1 MNIVTRISLTIFLL
15 LMAAVYLPIGL
26 WAIIAPA
33 QDALGLELPSFYE
46 AVGLSVISP
55 IGYSEFAGIY
65 GGINIVIGVMFLIGV
80 FNKQVGLFAI
90 KILVFLVGSIAL
102 GRFLLMLLGSQ
113 AGLPA
118 EINAFLIFEIIVF
131 FIGII
136 FIKVLKNSDN
146 ITKIKDVHNIKA
158 YKSKSYNSP

>member
-1 MNIVTRISLTIFLL
+1 METLKRISLIIFLL

-65 GGINIVIGVMFLIGV
+65 GGINIVIGLMFLIGI
-80 FNKQVGLFAI
+80 FKEKVGLFSI

-113 AGLPA
+113 AGLPV
-118 EINAFLIFEIIVF
+118 EINTFLIFEIIVF
-131 FIGII
+131 LIGLI
-136 FIKVLKNSDN
+136 FIKVLKDTN
-146 ITKIKDVHNIKA
+146 
-158 YKSKSYNSP
+158 

>member
-1 MNIVTRISLTIFLL
+1 MNILKRISLIIFLL
-15 LMAAVYLPIGL
+15 LMTAVYLPIGL

-65 GGINIVIGVMFLIGV
+65 GGINIVIGLMFLIGI
-80 FNKQVGLFAI
+80 FKEKVGLFSI

-118 EINAFLIFEIIVF
+118 EINTFLIFEIIVF
-131 FIGII
+131 SIGLI
-136 FIKVLKNSDN
+136 FIKVLKDSN
-146 ITKIKDVHNIKA
+146 
-158 YKSKSYNSP
+158 

>member
-1 MNIVTRISLTIFLL
+1 MEILKRTSLIIFLL

-65 GGINIVIGVMFLIGV
+65 GGINIVIGLMFLIGI
-80 FNKQVGLFAI
+80 FKEKVGLFSR

-118 EINAFLIFEIIVF
+118 EINTFLIFEIIVF
-131 FIGII
+131 SIGLI
-136 FIKVLKNSDN
+136 FIKVLKDTN
-146 ITKIKDVHNIKA
+146 
-158 YKSKSYNSP
+158 

>member
-1 MNIVTRISLTIFLL
+1 
-15 LMAAVYLPIGL
+15 MAGVYLPIGL

-65 GGINIVIGVMFLIGV
+65 GGINIVIGAMFLIGV

-118 EINAFLIFEIIVF
+118 EINAFLIFEMVVF
-131 FIGII
+131 LIGII
-136 FIKVLKNSDN
+136 FIKVLKNTDHV
-146 ITKIKDVHNIKA
+146 T
-158 YKSKSYNSP
+158 

>member
-1 MNIVTRISLTIFLL
+1 MNILTRISLIIFLL
-15 LMAAVYLPIGL
+15 LMAVVYLPIGL

-65 GGINIVIGVMFLIGV
+65 GGINIVIGLMFLIGI
-80 FNKQVGLFAI
+80 FKEKVGLFSI

-118 EINAFLIFEIIVF
+118 EINTFLIFEIIVF
-131 FIGII
+131 LIGLI
-136 FIKVLKNSDN
+136 FIKALKD
-146 ITKIKDVHNIKA
+146 
-158 YKSKSYNSP
+158 SY

>member
-1 MNIVTRISLTIFLL
+1 MNILTRISLTIFLL

-80 FNKQVGLFAI
+80 FKKQVGLFAI
-90 KILVFLVGSIAL
+90 KVLVFLVGSIAL

-118 EINAFLIFEIIVF
+118 EINAFLIFEMIVF
-131 FIGII
+131 LIGII
-136 FIKVLKNSDN
+136 FIKFLKNTDN
-146 ITKIKDVHNIKA
+146 VT
-158 YKSKSYNSP
+158 

>member
-1 MNIVTRISLTIFLL
+1 MNIFKRISLIIFLL
-15 LMAAVYLPIGL
+15 LMAAIYLPIGL

-65 GGINIVIGVMFLIGV
+65 GGINIVIGLIFLIV
-80 FNKQVGLFAI
+80 IFKEQVGLFSI
-90 KILVFLVGSIAL
+90 KILIFLVGSIAL

-118 EINAFLIFEIIVF
+118 EINTFLIFEIIVF
-131 FIGII
+131 SIGLI
-136 FIKVLKNSDN
+136 FIKVLKDTN
-146 ITKIKDVHNIKA
+146 
-158 YKSKSYNSP
+158 

>member
-1 MNIVTRISLTIFLL
+1 MEILKRISLIIFLF

-65 GGINIVIGVMFLIGV
+65 GGINIVIGLMFLIGI
-80 FNKQVGLFAI
+80 FKEKVGLFSI

-113 AGLPA
+113 AGLPV
-118 EINAFLIFEIIVF
+118 EINTFLIFEIIVF
-131 FIGII
+131 LIGLI
-136 FIKVLKNSDN
+136 FIKLLKNTN
-146 ITKIKDVHNIKA
+146 
-158 YKSKSYNSP
+158 

>member
-65 GGINIVIGVMFLIGV
+65 GGINIVIGIMFLIGI

-136 FIKVLKNSDN
+136 FIKVLKNADN
-146 ITKIKDVHNIKA
+146 ITKI
-158 YKSKSYNSP
+158 

>member
-1 MNIVTRISLTIFLL
+1 MKILKCISLKIFLL

-65 GGINIVIGVMFLIGV
+65 GGINIVIGVMFLIGI

-118 EINAFLIFEIIVF
+118 EINAFLIFEMVVF
-131 FIGII
+131 LIGII
-136 FIKVLKNSDN
+136 FIKVLKNTDH
-146 ITKIKDVHNIKA
+146 IT
-158 YKSKSYNSP
+158 

>member
-1 MNIVTRISLTIFLL
+1 MEILKRISLIIFLL

-65 GGINIVIGVMFLIGV
+65 GGINIVIGLMFLIGI
-80 FNKQVGLFAI
+80 FKEKVGLFSI

-118 EINAFLIFEIIVF
+118 EINTFLIFEIIVF
-131 FIGII
+131 AIGLI
-136 FIKVLKNSDN
+136 FIKVLKD
-146 ITKIKDVHNIKA
+146 TD
-158 YKSKSYNSP
+158 

>member
-1 MNIVTRISLTIFLL
+1 MNILIRISLTIFLL
-15 LMAAVYLPIGL
+15 SMAGVYLPIGL

-80 FNKQVGLFAI
+80 FNKQIGLFAV

-131 FIGII
+131 LIGII
-136 FIKVLKNSDN
+136 FIKVLKNTDHV
-146 ITKIKDVHNIKA
+146 T
-158 YKSKSYNSP
+158 

>member
-1 MNIVTRISLTIFLL
+1 MEILKRISLIIFLL
-15 LMAAVYLPIGL
+15 LMAAIYLPIGL

-65 GGINIVIGVMFLIGV
+65 GGINIVIGLMFLIGI
-80 FNKQVGLFAI
+80 FKEKVGLFSI

-113 AGLPA
+113 AGLPV
-118 EINAFLIFEIIVF
+118 EINTFLIFEIIVF
-131 FIGII
+131 LIGLI
-136 FIKVLKNSDN
+136 FIKLLKNTN
-146 ITKIKDVHNIKA
+146 
-158 YKSKSYNSP
+158 

>member
-1 MNIVTRISLTIFLL
+1 MNIYTRICLTIFLI
-15 LMAAVYLPIGL
+15 LMAAIYLPIGL
-26 WAIIAPA
+26 WAIIAPV
-33 QDALGLELPSFYE
+33 QDALGLELPSLYD

-65 GGINIVIGVMFLIGV
+65 GGINIVIGLMFLIGI
-80 FNKQVGLFAI
+80 FKQQVGLFSI

-118 EINAFLIFEIIVF
+118 EINTFLIFEMIVF
-131 FIGII
+131 LIGMI
-136 FIKVLKNSDN
+136 FIKILKDTN
-146 ITKIKDVHNIKA
+146 
-158 YKSKSYNSP
+158 

>member
-1 MNIVTRISLTIFLL
+1 MEILKRTSLIIFLL

-65 GGINIVIGVMFLIGV
+65 GGINIVIGLMFIIGI
-80 FNKQVGLFAI
+80 FKDQVGLFSI

-113 AGLPA
+113 AGLPV
-118 EINAFLIFEIIVF
+118 EINTFLIFEIVVF
-131 FIGII
+131 SIGMI
-136 FIKVLKNSDN
+136 FIKVLKHTN
-146 ITKIKDVHNIKA
+146 
-158 YKSKSYNSP
+158 

>member
-1 MNIVTRISLTIFLL
+1 METLKRISLIIFLL
-15 LMAAVYLPIGL
+15 LMAVVYLPIGL

-65 GGINIVIGVMFLIGV
+65 GGINIVIGLMFLIGI
-80 FNKQVGLFAI
+80 FKEKVGLFSI

-118 EINAFLIFEIIVF
+118 EINTFLIFEIIVF
-131 FIGII
+131 SIGLI
-136 FIKVLKNSDN
+136 FIKVLKDTN
-146 ITKIKDVHNIKA
+146 
-158 YKSKSYNSP
+158 

>member
-1 MNIVTRISLTIFLL
+1 MNIITRISLTIFLL

-65 GGINIVIGVMFLIGV
+65 GGINIVIGVMFLIGI

-131 FIGII
+131 LIGII
-136 FIKVLKNSDN
+136 FIKVLKNTDHV
-146 ITKIKDVHNIKA
+146 T
-158 YKSKSYNSP
+158 

>member
-1 MNIVTRISLTIFLL
+1 MNIVLRISLIIFLL
-15 LMAAVYLPIGL
+15 MMALVYLPIGL

-65 GGINIVIGVMFLIGV
+65 GGINIVIGLMFLIGI
-80 FNKQVGLFAI
+80 FKRKIALFSI
-90 KILVFLVGSIAL
+90 KVLVFLVGSIAL

-131 FIGII
+131 LVGLFFIQA
-136 FIKVLKNSDN
+136 LKNTD
-146 ITKIKDVHNIKA
+146 
-158 YKSKSYNSP
+158 

>member
-1 MNIVTRISLTIFLL
+1 MEILKRISLIIFLL

-55 IGYSEFAGIY
+55 LGYSEFAGIY
-65 GGINIVIGVMFLIGV
+65 GGINIVIGLMFLIGI
-80 FNKQVGLFAI
+80 FKEKVGLFSI

-102 GRFLLMLLGSQ
+102 GRCLLMLLGSQ

-118 EINAFLIFEIIVF
+118 EINTFLIFEIIVF
-131 FIGII
+131 SIGLI
-136 FIKVLKNSDN
+136 FIKVLKDTN
-146 ITKIKDVHNIKA
+146 
-158 YKSKSYNSP
+158 

>member
-1 MNIVTRISLTIFLL
+1 MEILKRISLIIFLL
-15 LMAAVYLPIGL
+15 LMAAIYLPIGL

-65 GGINIVIGVMFLIGV
+65 GGINIVIGLMFLIGI
-80 FNKQVGLFAI
+80 FKEKVGLFSI

-118 EINAFLIFEIIVF
+118 EINTFLIFEIIIF
-131 FIGII
+131 SIGLI
-136 FIKVLKNSDN
+136 FIKVLKDTN
-146 ITKIKDVHNIKA
+146 
-158 YKSKSYNSP
+158 

>member
-1 MNIVTRISLTIFLL
+1 MNIFKRISLIIFLL

-55 IGYSEFAGIY
+55 IGYSEFEGIY
-65 GGINIVIGVMFLIGV
+65 GGINIVIGLMFLIGI
-80 FNKQVGLFAI
+80 FKEQVGLFSI

-113 AGLPA
+113 AGLPV
-118 EINAFLIFEIIVF
+118 EINTFLIFEIIVF
-131 FIGII
+131 LIGLI
-136 FIKVLKNSDN
+136 FIKLLKNTN
-146 ITKIKDVHNIKA
+146 
-158 YKSKSYNSP
+158 

>member
-1 MNIVTRISLTIFLL
+1 MNILKRISLIIFLL

-65 GGINIVIGVMFLIGV
+65 GGINIVIGLMFLIGI
-80 FNKQVGLFAI
+80 FKEKVGLFSI

-118 EINAFLIFEIIVF
+118 EINIFLIFEIIVF
-131 FIGII
+131 LIGLI
-136 FIKVLKNSDN
+136 FIKVLKDTNK
-146 ITKIKDVHNIKA
+146 IT
-158 YKSKSYNSP
+158 

>member
-1 MNIVTRISLTIFLL
+1 MNTLIRISLTIFLL
-15 LMAAVYLPIGL
+15 LMAGVYLPIGL

-80 FNKQVGLFAI
+80 FNKQVGLLAI

-118 EINAFLIFEIIVF
+118 EINAFLIFEMVVF
-131 FIGII
+131 LIGII
-136 FIKVLKNSDN
+136 FIKVLKNTDHV
-146 ITKIKDVHNIKA
+146 T
-158 YKSKSYNSP
+158 

>member
-1 MNIVTRISLTIFLL
+1 MNTLTQISLTIFLL

-80 FNKQVGLFAI
+80 FNKQVGLLAI

-131 FIGII
+131 SLSLIHI
-136 FIKVLKNSDN
+136 
-146 ITKIKDVHNIKA
+146 
-158 YKSKSYNSP
+158 

>member
-1 MNIVTRISLTIFLL
+1 MSILLRMSLTIFLL
-15 LMAAVYLPIGL
+15 LMAIVYLPIGL

-33 QDALGLELPSFYE
+33 QDALGLKLPSFYE

-65 GGINIVIGVMFLIGV
+65 GGINIVIGVMFLIGI
-80 FNKQVGLFAI
+80 FNKQAGLFAI

-113 AGLPA
+113 AGLPL
-118 EINAFLIFEIIVF
+118 EINAFLIFEMVVF
-131 FIGII
+131 LIGII
-136 FIKVLKNSDN
+136 FIKVLKNTDH
-146 ITKIKDVHNIKA
+146 IT
-158 YKSKSYNSP
+158 

>member
-1 MNIVTRISLTIFLL
+1 MKILKRTSLIIFLL

-65 GGINIVIGVMFLIGV
+65 GGINIVIGLMFLIGI
-80 FNKQVGLFAI
+80 FKEKVGLFSI

-118 EINAFLIFEIIVF
+118 EINTFLIFEIIVF
-131 FIGII
+131 LIGLI
-136 FIKVLKNSDN
+136 FIKVLKDTN
-146 ITKIKDVHNIKA
+146 
-158 YKSKSYNSP
+158 

>member
-1 MNIVTRISLTIFLL
+1 MEILKRISLIIFLL

-65 GGINIVIGVMFLIGV
+65 GGINIVIGLMFLIGI
-80 FNKQVGLFAI
+80 FKEKVGLFSI

-118 EINAFLIFEIIVF
+118 EINTFLIFEIIVF
-131 FIGII
+131 LIGLI
-136 FIKVLKNSDN
+136 FIKVLKETN
-146 ITKIKDVHNIKA
+146 
-158 YKSKSYNSP
+158 

>member
-1 MNIVTRISLTIFLL
+1 MEILKRISLIIFLL
-15 LMAAVYLPIGL
+15 LMAAIYLPMGL

-65 GGINIVIGVMFLIGV
+65 GGINIVIGLMFLIGI
-80 FNKQVGLFAI
+80 FKEKVGLFSI

-118 EINAFLIFEIIVF
+118 EINTFLIFEIIVF
-131 FIGII
+131 SIGLI
-136 FIKVLKNSDN
+136 FIKVLKDTN
-146 ITKIKDVHNIKA
+146 
-158 YKSKSYNSP
+158 

>member
-1 MNIVTRISLTIFLL
+1 MNTLTQISLTIFLL

-80 FNKQVGLFAI
+80 FNKQVGLLAI

-136 FIKVLKNSDN
+136 FIKVLKNTDH
-146 ITKIKDVHNIKA
+146 ITKI
-158 YKSKSYNSP
+158 

>member
-1 MNIVTRISLTIFLL
+1 MEILKRISLIIFLL

-65 GGINIVIGVMFLIGV
+65 GGINIVIGLMFLIGI
-80 FNKQVGLFAI
+80 FKEKVGLFSI

-118 EINAFLIFEIIVF
+118 EINIFLIFEIIVF
-131 FIGII
+131 LIGLI
-136 FIKVLKNSDN
+136 FIKVLKDTNK
-146 ITKIKDVHNIKA
+146 IT
-158 YKSKSYNSP
+158 

>member
-1 MNIVTRISLTIFLL
+1 MSILLRISLTIFLL
-15 LMAAVYLPIGL
+15 LMAIVYLPIGL

-33 QDALGLELPSFYE
+33 QDALGFKLPSFYE

-65 GGINIVIGVMFLIGV
+65 GGINIVIGLMFLIGI
-80 FNKQVGLFAI
+80 FKKDIGLFSI

-113 AGLPA
+113 AGLPV
-118 EINAFLIFEIIVF
+118 EINTFLIFEIIVF
-131 FIGII
+131 LIGMVFIRA
-136 FIKVLKNSDN
+136 LKNTN
-146 ITKIKDVHNIKA
+146 
-158 YKSKSYNSP
+158 

>member
-1 MNIVTRISLTIFLL
+1 MNIVTRISMTIFLL

-65 GGINIVIGVMFLIGV
+65 GGINIVIGVMFLIGI
-80 FNKQVGLFAI
+80 FNKQVGLLAI
-90 KILVFLVGSIAL
+90 KVLVFLVGSIAF

-136 FIKVLKNSDN
+136 FIRVLKNTDH
-146 ITKIKDVHNIKA
+146 ITKI
-158 YKSKSYNSP
+158 

>member
-1 MNIVTRISLTIFLL
+1 MQILKRISLIIFLL

-65 GGINIVIGVMFLIGV
+65 GGINIVIGLMFLIGI
-80 FNKQVGLFAI
+80 FKEKVGLFSI

-118 EINAFLIFEIIVF
+118 EINTFLIFEIIVF
-131 FIGII
+131 LIGLI
-136 FIKVLKNSDN
+136 FIKVLKDTN
-146 ITKIKDVHNIKA
+146 
-158 YKSKSYNSP
+158 

>member
-1 MNIVTRISLTIFLL
+1 MNILKRISLIIFLL

-65 GGINIVIGVMFLIGV
+65 GGINIVIGLMFLIGI
-80 FNKQVGLFAI
+80 FKQHVGLFSI

-118 EINAFLIFEIIVF
+118 EINTFLIFEIVVF
-131 FIGII
+131 TIGVI
-136 FIKVLKNSDN
+136 FIKVLKETN
-146 ITKIKDVHNIKA
+146 
-158 YKSKSYNSP
+158 

>member
-1 MNIVTRISLTIFLL
+1 MKIFVKVSSTIFLL
-15 LMAAVYLPIGL
+15 LMAAIYLPLGL

-65 GGINIVIGVMFLIGV
+65 GGINIVIGLMFLVGI
-80 FNKQVGLFAI
+80 FKKNVGLFSLR
-90 KILVFLVGSIAL
+90 ILVFLVGSIAL

-113 AGLPA
+113 AGLPL
-118 EINAFLIFEIIVF
+118 EINAFLIFEIVVF
-131 FIGII
+131 FVGLF
-136 FIKVLKNSDN
+136 FIRVLKNTD
-146 ITKIKDVHNIKA
+146 
-158 YKSKSYNSP
+158 